1 MVGIPELNA
10 VVTQKDELTPR
21 LMILRVE
28 PDGWD
33 IPRFEAGQ
41 YVLLGLPPTAER
53 CALSVDEEK
62 PPNPEHLLRRAYS
75 IASSSLNGEYMD
87 FYIRLVST
95 GVLTPR
101 LFALD
106 VRDRLWMSGNPK
118 GVFTLADVPPDRD
131 IVLVATG
138 TGLAPYM
145 SMLGTY
151 LECGGSRRMLVLHGA
166 AHSWD
171 LGYRSELE
179 ALQHL
184 CSNFTYIPTID
195 RPQDEPVPWHGRTG
209 RVQQLWQ
216 SGAIDE
222 AWGRAPDPG
231 STDVFL
237 CGVPGMI
244 DDMSAVL
251 AAQGFIEHTR
261 TTPGQIHVERF

>member
-28 PDGWD
+28 PDGWES
-33 IPRFEAGQ
+33 PSFEAGQ
-41 YVLLGLPPTAER
+41 YVLLGLPPTVKR
-53 CALSVDEEK
+53 CVLSVEEETQ
-62 PPNPEHLLRRAYS
+62 PRPDHLLRRAYS

-95 GVLTPR
+95 GALTPR
-101 LFALD
+101 LFTLG
-106 VRDRLWMSGNPK
+106 VGDRLWMSGNPK
-118 GVFTLADVPPDRD
+118 GLFTLADVPPDRD
-131 IVLVATG
+131 VILVATG

-145 SMLGTY
+145 SMLGAY
-151 LECGGSRRMLVLHGA
+151 LECGGSRRILVLHGA
-166 AHSWD
+166 THSWD

-184 CSNFTYIPTID
+184 CSNFSYIPTID
-195 RPQDEPVPWHGRTG
+195 RPDDEPVQWHGRTG

-216 SGAIDE
+216 SGDIDE
-222 AWGRAPDPG
+222 AWGRTPSPED
-231 STDVFL
+231 TDVFL

-244 DDMSAVL
+244 DDMVAVL
-251 AAQGFIEHTR
+251 TTESFIEHTR
-261 TTPGQIHVERF
+261 TVPGQIHVERF

>member
-33 IPRFEAGQ
+33 LPRFEAGQ

-62 PPNPEHLLRRAYS
+62 PPNPDHLLRRAYS

-101 LFALD
+101 LFALG
-106 VRDRLWMSGNPK
+106 VRDRLWMSGSPK
-118 GVFTLADVPPDRD
+118 GAFTLADVPSDRD
-131 IVLVATG
+131 VVLVATG

-145 SMLGTY
+145 SMLAGCLPRVWGTPSNPGAPRSSP
-151 LECGGSRRMLVLHGA
+151 LVGSGLPVRTRSTPASLLQLHL
-166 AHSWD
+166 HPD
-171 LGYRSELE
+171 
-179 ALQHL
+179 
-184 CSNFTYIPTID
+184 D
-195 RPQDEPVPWHGRTG
+195 RQAR
-209 RVQQLWQ
+209 
-216 SGAIDE
+216 
-222 AWGRAPDPG
+222 
-231 STDVFL
+231 
-237 CGVPGMI
+237 
-244 DDMSAVL
+244 
-251 AAQGFIEHTR
+251 
-261 TTPGQIHVERF
+261 